1 MPEVERLLIVDD
13 DSSMRM
19 ALYESL
25 TSCGYE
31 VETAENGAEALARF
45 KSGRFAGVVTD
56 MRMPKMSGMEV
67 LKGVKRI
74 SPETPVIIITAYGT
88 VSTAVDAM
96 KEGASEFIMKPFSLD
111 DLEFA
116 VKNVLA
122 TGTQSKGEKK
132 GVTDETGYPGREIIT
147 QNQKI
152 IGLLEMLKTVAA
164 SKSSVLIEAKAGREK
179 NFLPVLCTVTAPGD
193 RCPLWL

>member
-1 MPEVERLLIVDD
+1 
-13 DSSMRM
+13 M

-111 DLEFA
+111 DLERPR
-116 VKNVLA
+116 
-122 TGTQSKGEKK
+122 
-132 GVTDETGYPGREIIT
+132 DRH
-147 QNQKI
+147 
-152 IGLLEMLKTVAA
+152 
-164 SKSSVLIEAKAGREK
+164 SV
-179 NFLPVLCTVTAPGD
+179 
-193 RCPLWL
+193 